1 MSLDKFGCFE
11 RSSPPLHLWC
21 VAKGAIQKD
30 MPYICVSILYWCL
43 SFWLTS
49 LCIMGS
55 SFIHLIRT
63 DGNDNPICKTEKET
77 QMYRTDFWTLW
88 EKARMGWSERIALK
102 HVYYHLWN
110 GSPGLMPG
118 TGCSGLVHWD
128 DPAGMG
134 WGERWEGGSGWWTHV
149 NPWLIHV
156 SVWQKPIQYC
166 KVISLQII

>member
-30 MPYICVSILYWCL
+30 MPYICISILYWCL

-63 DGNDNPICKTEKET
+63 DDNDNPICKTEKET
-77 QMYRTDFWTLW
+77 QMYTTEFWILW
-88 EKARMGWSERIALK
+88 EKARVGWSEKITLK
-102 HVYYHLWN
+102 HVYYQVWN
-110 GSPGLMPG
+110 RSPVQVGCMRQVLRAG
-118 TGCSGLVHWD
+118 TLGRYR
-128 DPAGMG
+128 GMG
-134 WGERWEGGSGWWTHV
+134 RGGRWGGIWMGNT
-149 NPWLIHV
+149 
-156 SVWQKPIQYC
+156 C
-166 KVISLQII
+166 KSMDYSCLCMAKITTIL